1 MRKIFDVDVG
11 RVDIEQIEL
20 KGFASSIAEIEWL
33 LLLLVIMYYVS
44 PDAIVLYPDSFV
56 MSMVA
61 FTAFVLSFH
70 YVNAQGQQ
78 RRWKL
83 ALEIWVMILFIT
95 WVVWNTGGV
104 NSPLSNLY
112 LLAIIISAITLG
124 KIVTILEIMLIG
136 AVYFFISQIDGIE
149 FTYREFSQLMIYSAP
164 FVLVAYITTLL
175 VADLYAGRSMF
186 KALAETDDMTNLLNK
201 RSFMPLFNQTAE
213 ESGKTK
219 DSLSVMMIDADNLK
233 QVNDQ
238 FGHQA
243 GDKLITNVA
252 NTIVDCMRS
261 SDIIC
266 SYGGDEFVVM
276 LPRIGSSRAREL
288 GERLCK
294 AVANQSFDSEG
305 RKISTTVSIS
315 LASYPDNVTDV
326 LDLLAKADESLY
338 KSKSDGRN
346 RVSEYHASTMV
357 NKSDIA

>member
-1 MRKIFDVDVG
+1 MRKIFEIDAG

-33 LLLLVIMYYVS
+33 LLLLVILYYVS
-44 PDAIVLYPDSFV
+44 PNAVILYPDSFV

-83 ALEIWVMILFIT
+83 ALETWVMILFIT

-104 NSPLSNLY
+104 SSPLNNLY

-124 KIVTILEIMLIG
+124 KIVTVLEIILIG
-136 AVYFFISQIDGIE
+136 SVYLLISQLDDIQ
-149 FTYREFSQLMIYSAP
+149 FTLSEFSQLMIYFAP
-164 FVLVAYITTLL
+164 FVLVAYVTTLL

-201 RSFMPLFNQTAE
+201 RSFLSLFDKISIDAVSNEQA
-213 ESGKTK
+213 
-219 DSLSVMMIDADNLK
+219 LSVMMIDADNLK
-233 QVNDQ
+233 HVNDKY
-238 FGHQA
+238 GHQA
-243 GDKLITNVA
+243 GDKLITSVA
-252 NTIVDCMRS
+252 DTIVDCMRS

-266 SYGGDEFVVM
+266 RYGGDEFVVM
-276 LPRIGSSRAREL
+276 LPRLGSVRAWEL

-294 AVANQSFDSEG
+294 AVANQSFDSDGE
-305 RKISTTVSIS
+305 KISTTVSIGV
-315 LASYPDNVTDV
+315 ASWPDNVIEVT
-326 LDLLAKADESLY
+326 DLLAKADESLY
-338 KSKSDGRN
+338 ESKRQGRN
-346 RVSEYHASTMV
+346 RVTAYSPLLA
-357 NKSDIA
+357 NA

>member
-1 MRKIFDVDVG
+1 MKKIFEVDAG

-44 PDAIVLYPDSFV
+44 PNAVVLYKDSFV

-61 FTAFVLSFH
+61 FTAFVLTFH

-83 ALEIWVMILFIT
+83 ALETWVMILFIT

-124 KIVTILEIMLIG
+124 KIVTILEIILIG
-136 AVYFFISQIDGIE
+136 SVYFFISQIDDIE
-149 FTYREFSQLMIYSAP
+149 FTYQEFSQLMIYFAP

-201 RSFMPLFNQTAE
+201 RSFMALFTKTAE
-213 ESGKTK
+213 QADLAREAM
-219 DSLSVMMIDADNLK
+219 SVMMIDADNLK
-233 QVNDQ
+233 HVNDKY
-238 FGHQA
+238 GHQA
-243 GDKLITNVA
+243 GDLLITNVA
-252 NTIVDCMRS
+252 NTIVECMRS

-266 SYGGDEFVVM
+266 RYGGDEFVVM
-276 LPRIGSSRAREL
+276 LPRLGAARAKEL
-288 GERLCK
+288 GDRLCK
-294 AVANQSFDSEG
+294 AVANKSFDSDG
-305 RKISTTVSIS
+305 QKISTTVSVG
-315 LASYPDNVTDV
+315 LASWPDNVKDV
-326 LDLLAKADESLY
+326 MDLLARADESLY
-338 KSKSDGRN
+338 ESKRLGRN
-346 RVSEYHASTMV
+346 RVSVYSPQMSGPAG
-357 NKSDIA
+357 